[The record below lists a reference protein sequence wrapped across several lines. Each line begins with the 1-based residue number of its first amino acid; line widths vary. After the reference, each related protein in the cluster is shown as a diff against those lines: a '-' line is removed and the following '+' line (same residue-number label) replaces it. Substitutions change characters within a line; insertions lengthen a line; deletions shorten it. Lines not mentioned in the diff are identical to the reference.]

1 MALGP
6 FEIISLG
13 MNLIGG
19 LQQKS
24 AADRA
29 AKAAREVGEFNAE
42 IIERNV
48 DLLGKQSDLINQN
61 LAMEKQR
68 GKSAFEAIQGEVRA
82 NTAYAGIDMSS
93 GTTQMNLEQNARE
106 FEYEQKVMDYNNA
119 ITQMQIADAQE
130 DSRLQAEL
138 SRMEGGA
145 QAASLQAQGTASL
158 IKSFGDTAKM
168 ADQMGVFA

>member
-19 LQQKS
+19 LQQKA

-29 AKAAREVGEFNAE
+29 ARAAQEAGEFNAK

-48 DLLGKQSDLINQN
+48 DLLEKQSDLISQN
-61 LAMEKQR
+61 LEISKAR
-68 GKSAFEAIQGEVRA
+68 GKTAFESLQGEVRA

-93 GTTQMNLEQNARE
+93 GTTQMIMEQNARE
-106 FEYEQKVMDYNNA
+106 FEYEQNLM
-119 ITQMQIADAQE
+119 
-130 DSRLQAEL
+130 
-138 SRMEGGA
+138 
-145 QAASLQAQGTASL
+145 
-158 IKSFGDTAKM
+158 
-168 ADQMGVFA
+168 

>member
-1 MALGP
+1 
-6 FEIISLG
+6 

-19 LQQKS
+19 LQQKA

-29 AKAAREVGEFNAE
+29 ARAAQEAGEFNAK

-48 DLLGKQSDLINQN
+48 DLLEKQSDLISQN
-61 LAMEKQR
+61 LEISKAR
-68 GKSAFEAIQGEVRA
+68 GKTAFESLQGEVRA

-93 GTTQMNLEQNARE
+93 GTTQMIMEQNARE
-106 FEYEQKVMDYNNA
+106 FEYEQNLMEYNEN

-145 QAASLQAQGTASL
+145 TAAGLQAQGTASL

-168 ADQMGVFA
+168 GYDMGIGE

>member
-1 MALGP
+1 
-6 FEIISLG
+6 

-29 AKAAREVGEFNAE
+29 AKAAREVGEFNAK

-48 DLLGKQSDLINQN
+48 DLLGKQSDLIGQN
-61 LAMEKQR
+61 LEIAKAR
-68 GKSAFEAIQGEVRA
+68 GQTAFEALQSDVRA
-82 NTAYAGIDMSS
+82 NTAYAGISMSS
-93 GTTQMNLEQNARE
+93 GTTQMIMEQNARE
-106 FEYEQKVMDYNNA
+106 FEYEQNLMEYNEN

-145 QAASLQAQGTASL
+145 TAAGLQAQGTASL

-168 ADQMGVFA
+168 GYDMGIGK

>member
-1 MALGP
+1 MGP
-6 FEIISLG
+6 FEIIMLG

-29 AKAAREVGEFNAE
+29 ARTARDVGEFNAQ

-61 LAMEKQR
+61 LMMEKQR

-93 GTTQMNLEQNARE
+93 ATTQMNLEQNARE
-106 FEYEQKVMDYNNA
+106 FEYEQKVMDYNTA

-145 QAASLQAQGTASL
+145 SAASLQAQGTANL

-168 ADQMGVFA
+168 ADQMGIFA

>member
-19 LQQKS
+19 LQQKA
-24 AADRA
+24 AAD
-29 AKAAREVGEFNAE
+29 KAARAAQEAGEFNAQ

-48 DLLGKQSDLINQN
+48 DLLGKQSDLISQN
-61 LAMEKQR
+61 LKISKER
-68 GKSAFEAIQGEVRA
+68 GRAAFESLQGEVRA
-82 NTAYAGIDMSS
+82 STAYAGIDMSS
-93 GTTQMNLEQNARE
+93 ATTKMILEQNARE
-106 FEYEQKVMDYNNA
+106 FDYEQDLMDYNEN

-145 QAASLQAQGTASL
+145 TAAGLQAQGTASL

-168 ADQMGVFA
+168 GYDMGIGT

>member
-1 MALGP
+1 MPIGP
-6 FEIISLG
+6 LEIISLG

-19 LQQKS
+19 LQQKA
-24 AADRA
+24 AADKA
-29 AKAAREVGEFNAE
+29 AKAAQEVGEFNAQ

-48 DLLGKQSDLINQN
+48 DLLGKQSDLIGQN
-61 LAMEKQR
+61 LEIAKAR
-68 GKSAFEAIQGEVRA
+68 GQTAFEALQSDVRA
-82 NTAYAGIDMSS
+82 TTAFAGISMSS
-93 GTTQMNLEQNARE
+93 GTTQMVLEQNARE
-106 FEYEQKVMDYNNA
+106 FEYEQNLMDYNEN

-145 QAASLQAQGTASL
+145 TAAGLQAQGTASL

-168 ADQMGVFA
+168 GYDMGIGQ

>member
-1 MALGP
+1 MPLGP

-19 LQQKS
+19 LQQKKAADS
-24 AADRA
+24 AARA
-29 AKAAREVGEFNAE
+29 AQEAGEFNAQ

-48 DLLGKQSDLINQN
+48 DLLGKQSDLISQN
-61 LAMEKQR
+61 LEISKAR
-68 GKSAFEAIQGEVRA
+68 GKTAFESLQGEVRA
-82 NTAYAGIDMSS
+82 STGYAGIDMSS
-93 GTTQMNLEQNARE
+93 ATTKMILEQNARE
-106 FEYEQKVMDYNNA
+106 FDYEQDLMEYNEG

-145 QAASLQAQGTASL
+145 TAAGLQAQGTASL

-168 ADQMGVFA
+168 GYEMGIGE

>member
-6 FEIISLG
+6 FEIISLR

-19 LQQKS
+19 LQEKK

-29 AKAAREVGEFNAE
+29 ARAARDAGDFNAE
-42 IIERNV
+42 IIERNI
-48 DLLGKQSDLINQN
+48 DLLGKQSDLINKN

-93 GTTQMNLEQNARE
+93 ATTQMNLEQNARE

-158 IKSFGDTAKM
+158 IKSFGDTAKI
-168 ADQMGVFA
+168 AAQRGVFA

>member
-19 LQQKS
+19 LQQKR

-29 AKAAREVGEFNAE
+29 ARTAQDVGEFNAQL
-42 IIERNV
+42 IERNV
-48 DLLGKQSDLINQN
+48 DLLAKQSNLINEN
-61 LAMEKQR
+61 LRIAKQR
-68 GKSAFEAIQGEVRA
+68 GKTAFQALQGEARASSAF
-82 NTAYAGIDMSS
+82 AGVDLSS
-93 GTTQMNLEQNARE
+93 GTTQMILEQNARE
-106 FEYEQKVMDYNNA
+106 FEYEQSVMDYNNA

-138 SRMEGGA
+138 SRLEGGA
-145 QAASLQAQGTASL
+145 QAASLQAQGTASM

-168 ADQMGVFA
+168 ADEMGVFE

>member
-19 LQQKS
+19 LQQKR

-29 AKAAREVGEFNAE
+29 AQAARNAGDFNAK
-42 IIERNV
+42 IIERNI
-48 DLLGKQSDLINQN
+48 DLLGRQSDLINQN
-61 LAMEKQR
+61 LIMQKER
-68 GKSAFEAIQGEVRA
+68 NRTAFESLQSEVRA
-82 NTAYAGIDMSS
+82 NTAYAGIDMASA
-93 GTTQMNLEQNARE
+93 TTQMVLEQNARE
-106 FEYEQKVMDYNNA
+106 LEYEEKVSDYNNA

-145 QAASLQAQGTASL
+145 QAASLQSQGTASM
-158 IKSFGDTAKM
+158 IKAFGDTAKM
-168 ADQMGVFA
+168 ADTMGVFE

>member
-19 LQQKS
+19 LQEKK

-29 AKAAREVGEFNAE
+29 ARAARDAGDFNAE
-42 IIERNV
+42 IIERNI
-48 DLLGKQSDLINQN
+48 DLLGKQSDLINKN

-93 GTTQMNLEQNARE
+93 ATTQMNLEQNARE

-145 QAASLQAQGTASL
+145 QAASLQAQGTSSL

-168 ADQMGVFA
+168 ADQMGIFA

>member
-1 MALGP
+1 MGP
-6 FEIISLG
+6 FEIILLG
-13 MNLIGG
+13 SQLIGG
-19 LQQKS
+19 LQQKK

-29 AKAAREVGEFNAE
+29 ARAARDAGDFNAE
-42 IIERNV
+42 IIERNIE
-48 DLLGKQSDLINQN
+48 LLGKQSDLINQN
-61 LAMEKQR
+61 LLMEKQR

-93 GTTQMNLEQNARE
+93 ATTQMNLEQNARE

-145 QAASLQAQGTASL
+145 SAASLQAQGTANL

-168 ADQMGVFA
+168 GYEMGINL

>member
-1 MALGP
+1 
-6 FEIISLG
+6 

-19 LQQKS
+19 LQQKA

-29 AKAAREVGEFNAE
+29 ARAAQEAGEFNAK

-48 DLLGKQSDLINQN
+48 DLLEKQSDLISQN
-61 LAMEKQR
+61 LEISKAR
-68 GKSAFEAIQGEVRA
+68 GKTAFESLQGDVRA

-93 GTTQMNLEQNARE
+93 GTTQMIMEQNARE
-106 FEYEQKVMDYNNA
+106 FEYEQNLMEYNEN

-145 QAASLQAQGTASL
+145 TAAGLQAQGTASL

-168 ADQMGVFA
+168 GYDMGIGE

>member
-1 MALGP
+1 
-6 FEIISLG
+6 

-19 LQQKS
+19 LQQKA
-24 AADRA
+24 AAD
-29 AKAAREVGEFNAE
+29 KAARAAQEAGEFNAK

-48 DLLGKQSDLINQN
+48 DLLGKQSDLIGQN
-61 LAMEKQR
+61 LEISKAR
-68 GKSAFEAIQGEVRA
+68 GKTAFESLQSDVRA
-82 NTAYAGIDMSS
+82 NTAYAGISMSS
-93 GTTQMNLEQNARE
+93 GTTQMIMEQNARE
-106 FEYEQKVMDYNNA
+106 FEYEQNLMEYNEN

-145 QAASLQAQGTASL
+145 TAAGLQAQGTASL

-168 ADQMGVFA
+168 GYDMGIGQ

>member
-29 AKAAREVGEFNAE
+29 AKAAREVGEFNAK

-48 DLLGKQSDLINQN
+48 DLLGKQSDLIGQN
-61 LAMEKQR
+61 LEIAKAR
-68 GKSAFEAIQGEVRA
+68 GQTAFEALQSDVRA
-82 NTAYAGIDMSS
+82 NTAYAGISMSS
-93 GTTQMNLEQNARE
+93 GTTQMIMEQNARE
-106 FEYEQKVMDYNNA
+106 FEYEQNLMEYNEN

-145 QAASLQAQGTASL
+145 TAAGLQAQGTASL

-168 ADQMGVFA
+168 GYDMGIGK

>member
-19 LQQKS
+19 LQQKA

-29 AKAAREVGEFNAE
+29 ARAAQEAGEFNAK

-48 DLLGKQSDLINQN
+48 DLLEKQSDLISQN
-61 LAMEKQR
+61 LEISKAR
-68 GKSAFEAIQGEVRA
+68 GKTAFESLQGEVRA

-93 GTTQMNLEQNARE
+93 GTTQMIMEQNARE
-106 FEYEQKVMDYNNA
+106 FEYEQNLMEYNEN

-145 QAASLQAQGTASL
+145 TAAGLQAQGTASL

-168 ADQMGVFA
+168 GYDMGIGE

>member
-1 MALGP
+1 MGP
-6 FEIISLG
+6 FEIIMLG

-29 AKAAREVGEFNAE
+29 ARTARDVGEFNAQ

-61 LAMEKQR
+61 LMMEKQR

-93 GTTQMNLEQNARE
+93 ATTQMNLEQNARE
-106 FEYEQKVMDYNNA
+106 FEYEQKVMDYNTA

-145 QAASLQAQGTASL
+145 SAASLQAQGTANL
-158 IKSFGDTAKM
+158 I
-168 ADQMGVFA
+168 